1 MGTVNVRKLKAK
13 LTELGLN
20 VADLG
25 KLIGYNKSAIYRR
38 LEDNGKAMTV
48 DDANLIIKALKLTAD
63 EAIAI
68 FFGQLVPNF
77 ATTEA

>member
-1 MGTVNVRKLKAK
+1 MGTVNIRKLKAK

-20 VADLG
+20 VEALG
-25 KLIGYNKSAIYRR
+25 KMIGYDRSAIYRR
-38 LEDNGKAMTV
+38 IADNGAALTV
-48 DDANLIIKALKLTAD
+48 DDANKIIAVLKLTAA

-77 ATTEA
+77 ETEEA

>member
-20 VADLG
+20 VVDLG
-25 KLIGYNKSAIYRR
+25 KLIGYDKSAIYRR
-38 LEDNGKAMTV
+38 LADNGKAMTI